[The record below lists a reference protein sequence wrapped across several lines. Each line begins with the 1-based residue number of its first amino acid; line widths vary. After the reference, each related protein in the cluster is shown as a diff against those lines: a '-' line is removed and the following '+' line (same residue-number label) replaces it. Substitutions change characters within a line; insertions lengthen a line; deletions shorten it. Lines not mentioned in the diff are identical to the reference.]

1 MLESRTFKN
10 IFSPNCYQCESDA
23 MPIQYTVYFYTVYIY
38 SLEPDTL
45 HSAYR
50 PAYTHTVLITKIN
63 V

>member
-38 SLEPDTL
+38 IYIAWNPILF
-45 HSAYR
+45 
-50 PAYTHTVLITKIN
+50 TVHIDQLIHIQC
-63 V
+63 